1 MSKVFIGLGG
11 NIGNVQ
17 ETFVKVIAIV
27 EEKIGSVINQS
38 SLYKTAPWG
47 FKDQN
52 DFLNKVICVNT
63 NLSPAD
69 VLKNLLTIELMMG
82 RNRNANNKN
91 APRTIDLDILFYD
104 DKIIAD
110 DNLVVPHPRLHLRNF
125 VLGPL
130 AEIAPNYIHPVILK
144 KIKEIAA
151 ESSDTS
157 VVKKI

>member
-130 AEIAPNYIHPVILK
+130 AEIEPNYIHPVILK

>member
-82 RNRNANNKN
+82 RNRNADNKN

-130 AEIAPNYIHPVILK
+130 AEIEPNYIHPVILK

>member
-63 NLSPAD
+63 NLSPTD

-130 AEIAPNYIHPVILK
+130 AEIEPNYIHPVILK

>member
-82 RNRNANNKN
+82 RNRNADNKN